1 MNRRLFLKALAAVG
15 GGSIIPQTFSLS
27 SMYKQA
33 NAAISYS
40 SVNISASTVPSVMPQ
55 IINIFLYGGPSELA
69 GNLSNI
75 ADIEQKS
82 QTKYTDFFPGIL
94 DPQDVATDGLV
105 TPSGFWGSN
114 LSGIN
119 NEADRGAGGD
129 DMQFLLDQGHMSVY
143 RTMMKRKNTSQ
154 SHRESILM
162 SQKGSLDIDFAPGFG
177 YKLAALIS
185 ENRALYEANT
195 MLAGNVPIDDVEK
208 LVMPFVSVLDG
219 DTRIFDKDSSVTVP
233 LLFNGI
239 SVNDRLGNP
248 FSRNIPNPGA
258 DPVAEEAAID
268 AIVQKSLNESTRDY
282 SEVIEAFKL
291 RQELA
296 DAMQGFCR
304 AFEAPNTAC
313 PDGGK
318 GLNLPLL
325 PSDPLHPDTIANG
338 GSTTLAY
345 PDTSIGRS
353 LRAAVTLAVENPSTL
368 FTTIGGAFGGWDD
381 HNNGVDRYPRRMRE
395 VFEALRVAMMH
406 IKYTNNA
413 ATPING
419 LSRPTDNII
428 INVFG
433 EFGRRVNLN
442 TSLGWNH
449 GNNQNFY
456 TLGGSRPGLRT
467 TAGSDAMGKIV
478 GKTVRVGNA
487 GEDRQFTE
495 PATDSYEFEPMSVAA
510 NIYKYFGVDYASSPV
525 SASNPDPLTSYEDP
539 NNAGQFLDFG
549 SPPIEEDPAKNGA
562 V

>member
-1 MNRRLFLKALAAVG
+1 MNRRLFLKALASVTG
-15 GGSIIPQTFSLS
+15 GAILPQTVSFSSLS

-33 NAAISYS
+33 NAAINYT
-40 SVNISASTVPSVMPQ
+40 SVNINAPSVMPQ

-75 ADIEQKS
+75 ADIEQNS
-82 QTKYTDFFPGIL
+82 QSKYTDFFPGIL
-94 DPQDVATDGLV
+94 DPQNVATDGLV

-185 ENRALYEANT
+185 ENRASFEGTTA
-195 MLAGNVPIDDVEK
+195 LADGTGTPISDVEK
-208 LVMPFVSVLDG
+208 LIMPFVSVLDG
-219 DTRIFDKDSSVTVP
+219 DTRIFDKDSAVPVP

-239 SVNDRLGNP
+239 SVDSDLDNP

-258 DPVAEEAAID
+258 DPVAEEAALD
-268 AIVQKSLNESTRDY
+268 AIVQSSLNESTRDY
-282 SEVIEAFKL
+282 SEVVEAFKL

-296 DAMQGFCR
+296 DAMGVYD
-304 AFEAPNTAC
+304 TA
-313 PDGGK
+313 D
-318 GLNLPLL
+318 LSILPTLT
-325 PSDPLHPDTIANG
+325 DANDIAANG
-338 GSTTLAY
+338 GSAALVY
-345 PDTSIGRS
+345 PNTSVGRS
-353 LRAAVTLAVENPSTL
+353 LRAAVTLAVENPGTL
-368 FTTIGGAFGGWDD
+368 FATVGGAFGGWDD
-381 HNNGVDRYPRRMRE
+381 HNNGVDRYPQRMRQ

-406 IKYTNNA
+406 IKYSHNLPTQINA
-413 ATPING
+413 LN
-419 LSRPTDNII
+419 RPTDNII

-433 EFGRRVNLN
+433 DFGRRVNLN

-449 GNNQNFY
+449 GNNQNLY
-456 TLGGSRPGLRT
+456 TLGGAQPGLRT
-467 TAGSDAMGKIV
+467 ATGSDAMGKIV
-478 GKTVRVGNA
+478 GKTIRVGDA
-487 GEDRQFTE
+487 GADRQFTA
-495 PATDSYEFEPMSVAA
+495 PDPGATTKYEFEPMSVAS
-510 NIYKYFGVDYASSPV
+510 NIYKYFGVDYVTTPISE
-525 SASNPDPLTSYEDP
+525 SNPDPLTSFEDP
-539 NNAGQFLDFG
+539 NNAGQYLDFG
-549 SPPIEEDPAKNGA
+549 SPPIEEDPTKNGA